1 MAVLAGLCVRGRR
14 SEFLQVRLD
23 PSIHFQAYT
32 GVMPTDLGP
41 HLEPSQCAVIVFECQ
56 ENVLGPKSMLP
67 GLAASAKEAELLR
80 RIQIVLEAG
89 RRVGTPIFY
98 CTAQARSDGLG
109 GARTP
114 LMDRLGESSSGV
126 DTQSV
131 DTSVVGEIAPKEGD
145 VVIERSHGLSAFY
158 GTRLDPCLK
167 DLKAQTVVLM
177 GVSLNIGIFGTA
189 LEAVNRGLRV
199 ILPSDCTVS
208 DPPEYAEAILR
219 YSIRHLAYLS
229 ESAEIAGIWD
239 AWPK

>member
-1 MAVLAGLCVRGRR
+1 
-14 SEFLQVRLD
+14 
-23 PSIHFQAYT
+23 
-32 GVMPTDLGP
+32 MPIDLRP
-41 HLEPSQCAVIVFECQ
+41 HLEPSQCAIIVFECQ

-67 GLAASAKEAELLR
+67 SLAASAQEAELLR
-80 RIQIVLEAG
+80 HIRIVLEAG

-98 CTAQARSDGLG
+98 CTAQTRSDGLG

-114 LMDRLGESSSGV
+114 LMDRLGEHSSGV
-126 DTQSV
+126 DTSSV
-131 DTSVVGEIAPKEGD
+131 DTSVVGEIAPKDGD
-145 VVIERSHGLSAFY
+145 VVIERSHGLSAFHET
-158 GTRLDPCLK
+158 GLDPCLR
-167 DLKAQTVVLM
+167 DLKAQTVILM

-199 ILPSDCTVS
+199 ILPRDCTVS

-229 ESAEIAGIWD
+229 ESAEIAGLWD